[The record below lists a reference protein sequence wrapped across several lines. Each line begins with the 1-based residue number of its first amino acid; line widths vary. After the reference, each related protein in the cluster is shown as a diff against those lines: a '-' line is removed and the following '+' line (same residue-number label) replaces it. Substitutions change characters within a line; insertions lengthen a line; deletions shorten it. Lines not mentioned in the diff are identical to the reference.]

1 MQNNKQTCLENSKLW
16 QVLYKMQRANNN
28 IPIVLTPQQRSTLCN
43 YVYGRPFN
51 KVILQSIFKK

>member
-1 MQNNKQTCLENSKLW
+1 MPNNKQTCLENSKLW

>member
-1 MQNNKQTCLENSKLW
+1 MPNNIQTCLENQKLW

-28 IPIVLTPQQRSTLCN
+28 IPIVLTPEQRSTLCN